1 MLINDKKDVFNY
13 HIIFIFSQ
21 FHFMND
27 CFERLKE
34 EAIMFSKGKK
44 GIPVEQESRLDQS
57 GSDENLS
64 S

>member
-1 MLINDKKDVFNY
+1 
-13 HIIFIFSQ
+13 
-21 FHFMND
+21 MND

-44 GIPVEQESRLDQS
+44 GIPIEQESRLDQS